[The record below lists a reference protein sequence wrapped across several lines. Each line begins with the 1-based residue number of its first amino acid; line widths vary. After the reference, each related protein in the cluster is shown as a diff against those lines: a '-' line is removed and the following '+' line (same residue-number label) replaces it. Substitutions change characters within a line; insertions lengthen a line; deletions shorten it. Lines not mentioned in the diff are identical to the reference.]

1 MRGDLAGG
9 HVHHAVAGLDVRRG
23 DEVELDAGSGYG
35 LARLGVHLH
44 RLYRALPVS
53 YTHLNADA
61 SRSLMYSSGDS

>member
-44 RLYRALPVS
+44 RLYRALLGHVGVLDHKRIIPV
-53 YTHLNADA
+53 
-61 SRSLMYSSGDS
+61 RRG